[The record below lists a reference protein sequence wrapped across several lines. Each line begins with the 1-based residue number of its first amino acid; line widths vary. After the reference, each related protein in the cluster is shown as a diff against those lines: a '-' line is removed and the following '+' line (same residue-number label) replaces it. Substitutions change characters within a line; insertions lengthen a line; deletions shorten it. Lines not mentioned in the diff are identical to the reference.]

1 MSKKT
6 YIDRPPRIQPDLPQG
21 EIPIPA
27 PPGREN
33 RALQSLIQLLL
44 PMVTIGG
51 YLLMGL
57 FGRGRSIAMMIP
69 MGLSVLASVGYSLYS
84 RNQGSAEQEEKEA
97 AYREKLIELRQKM
110 QESHDSQ
117 KRFYYYNYPGSEESL
132 MVVSKSMRN
141 IENRE
146 IGKRPVESRL
156 WERRTHD
163 SDFGQVR
170 IGLGN
175 LPSTQQFKLQGE
187 GAFEDPQMREAL
199 RLQDDGRYI
208 DDVPIMIPLRLPPGT
223 DEQDARAM
231 SMVKHAL
238 GVIGQADDV
247 YPFINAFLT
256 HYVTFHSPNDT
267 QLFVLSQIEAE
278 SKWLWALNLPHFN
291 AANPELAMCFDDPGS
306 NTGGDDEEGNR
317 FVTQFLK
324 NIRRIL
330 DERAMRM
337 GDSGA
342 GDVTLPHLVLF
353 VDLLHGRKPGS
364 IMGNL
369 ETDMTISSIIHQG
382 PKFGASVIFMA
393 QNRNDIPSG
402 CSAIIEVNHSSMGKK
417 NEKNFR
423 YVEVG
428 VNSPRHVGVADFFT
442 ESGRLEL
449 MAQEMGKLDVRK
461 SYGTDL
467 PRGVMMMDM
476 VGCTT
481 IEELKDK
488 TRDSWRVSRK
498 PNAADWLKMK
508 LGMIPSGEYRLMKFS
523 ADADGVHGMI
533 AGSTGSG
540 KSELLMTMILELALN
555 YDPSILNFV
564 LVDFKGGGAFKPLEE
579 LPHVV
584 DVVTNLEG
592 SAVDR
597 MFAAITAELN
607 RRQAINTE
615 TNSKHLV
622 HYREQGLHEQEGNKP
637 VILTRGDGSKQ
648 AFKPEPYPHLFVFVD
663 EFAEMVAENAEYKA
677 QLNSI
682 TRLGRALG
690 VTLIL
695 AAQRPAG
702 AVTDQMRANIKF
714 RICLRVETREDSS
727 EILRRPDA
735 AFLPTGIPG
744 RGYLQ
749 VGNENLEL
757 VQVAWSGADYNGGV
771 VKKKPNVIW
780 LDRPETELTDEP
792 SQETIAVFEAMVNM
806 IQDLHDEEQRPAQR
820 TPWPSFLPRD
830 LSLQSQVD
838 TSYISGSGLMDL
850 LGEVEG
856 EPPAYAPLN
865 PAIEDWLI
873 RDGGWEPL
881 DWSRD
886 AMRALVG
893 IVDNPYNAENFPLMV
908 DLRRNGHLVLFG
920 ASGFG
925 KTTFL
930 RTLLMTLAATHSPA
944 DLHAY
949 VLDFAGGQMNI
960 FQDLPHVGS
969 VIAADEEELVN
980 RLLRRLLDEIDRRRE
995 ILRAESIDDVYIWN
1009 HQHRDQ
1015 PEKKLPAIM
1024 LMVDNFAEFKENFED
1039 LLPNMTTLVREGR
1052 AFGIHVILAAEQPN
1066 AVTGK
1071 LYGLFNMRLTLK
1083 LSDEMEYVG
1092 IVGRGARGFGE
1103 IEGRGYIRYNRQA
1116 LEFQTAL
1123 PVGVQDGSEG
1133 QKIDITKQLVGLIG
1147 KINDYDSG
1155 IPAERLPQKI
1165 KPLPKRVL
1173 LDGQFLAA
1181 AGRERQIIPPIGIDD
1196 RTLTPWKLNLPQLGP
1211 HIMVIGPPN
1220 SGKTTALRTILYSLT
1235 ALYTPQEVRIVLIDF
1250 QKRFFNYGGKRTAD
1264 ELPHVID
1271 AVDEVEEIGELVEH
1285 LKHECTLLADGS
1297 EAAALYVI
1305 IDNFSDFVE
1314 EVDQLQRKDRS
1325 LEYLNDLGRMARK
1338 SGTDGLHFVIGGGLD
1353 AIRINTDLRKR
1364 VTASRFGIGI
1374 QTADAVTALN
1384 GKPPRGLADLEPPAG
1399 RAFAVKAGRTS
1410 MLQIAT
1416 PYQNLDEMPDVL
1428 DQLTAEISKRH
1439 AKFPAAT
1446 WHPLPEPEEPAET
1459 AEAEAPQQAEA
1470 APRPTLTTPPSA
1482 RARNGEAQ
1490 RTATASPASA
1500 SAAQTSR
1507 QVGADRDTESVVQIN
1522 KNQLKNLDI
1531 ASIKQRLIDEGFL
1544 DDFGASFMDEN
1555 GIITLALRKKIVTE
1569 EEIKAKLK

>member
-1 MSKKT
+1 MSKT

-21 EIPIPA
+21 EIGIPG
-27 PPGREN
+27 PPSREN
-33 RALQSLIQLLL
+33 RVAQSIIQLFL

-57 FGRGRSIAMMIP
+57 FGRGRSVLMMIP

-84 RNQGSAEQEEKEA
+84 RNQGAEEQEEKDA
-97 AYREKLIELRQKM
+97 AYREKLIELRQTM
-110 QESHDSQ
+110 HESHDSQ
-117 KRFYYYNYPGSEESL
+117 KRFYYYNYPDTENSL
-132 MVVSKSMRN
+132 LLVSKSLKN
-141 IENRE
+141 IENRRD
-146 IGKRPVESRL
+146 GKRPVESRL
-156 WERRTHD
+156 WERRAHD
-163 SDFGQVR
+163 ADFGLVR
-170 IGLGN
+170 IGLGS
-175 LPSTQQFKLQGE
+175 LPSSQQFKIQGD
-187 GAFEDPQMREAL
+187 GSFEDPLMREAL
-199 RLQDDGRYI
+199 RLQDDARYV
-208 DDVPIMIPLRLPPGT
+208 DDVPITLPLRVPAGVDGEEGMAKGL
-223 DEQDARAM
+223 
-231 SMVKHAL
+231 VKHAV
-238 GVIGQADDV
+238 GVIGQPDDV
-247 YPFINAFLT
+247 YPFVNSFLT
-256 HYVTFHSPNDT
+256 HFVTFHSPNDT

-278 SKWLWALNLPHFN
+278 NRWLWALKLPHFN
-291 AANPELAMCFDDPGS
+291 AANPELAMCFESLTAEAGKQ
-306 NTGGDDEEGNR
+306 DEEGGGG
-317 FVTQFLK
+317 FVAAFLK
-324 NIRRIL
+324 NIRKIL

-342 GDVTLPHLVLF
+342 GDVTIPHIVLF
-353 VDLLHGRKPGS
+353 VDLLHGRRPKS
-364 IMGNL
+364 VMDNL
-369 ETDMTISSIIHQG
+369 ETDMTISTIIHQG
-382 PKFGASVIFMA
+382 PRFGASVIFMA

-402 CSAIIEVNHSSMGKK
+402 CSAIIEVNHSNMSRK

-423 YVEVG
+423 YVETG
-428 VNSPRHVGVADFFT
+428 INTPRHVGVADYFA

-449 MAQEMGKLDVRK
+449 MAQDMGRLDVRK

-476 VGCTT
+476 VGTTT
-481 IEELKDK
+481 IEELKAQ
-488 TRDSWRVSRK
+488 TRENWQHSRL
-498 PNAADWLKMK
+498 PNEADWLKMK
-508 LGMIPSGEYRLMKFS
+508 LGMIPSGEYRKMKFS

-564 LVDFKGGGAFKPLEE
+564 LVDFKGGGAFKPLED

-622 HYREQGLHEQEGNKP
+622 HYREQGLHEQPNDEP
-637 VILTRGDGSKQ
+637 VSLKRGDGSEQ
-648 AFKPEPYPHLFVFVD
+648 IFKPEPYPHLFVFVD

-757 VQVAWSGADYNGGV
+757 VQVAWSGADYTGGV

-780 LDRPETELTDEP
+780 IDRPQTVSDDD
-792 SQETIAVFEAMVNM
+792 SNQEAIAVYEAMVNM
-806 IQDLHDEEQRPAQR
+806 IQDLHEEDQRPVQR
-820 TPWPSFLPRD
+820 TPWPNFLPRD
-830 LSLQSQVD
+830 LSLQSEVD

-865 PAIEDWLI
+865 PAIESWLI
-873 RDGGWEPL
+873 RDGGWQPL
-881 DWSRD
+881 DWGRD

-893 IVDNPYNAENFPLMV
+893 IVDNPYNAEQFPLMV
-908 DLRRNGHLVLFG
+908 DLRKNGHLVLFG

-930 RTLLMTLAATHSPA
+930 RTLLMTLAVNHTPA

-949 VLDFAGGQMNI
+949 ILDFAGGQMNI
-960 FQDLPHVGS
+960 FQELPHVGS

-980 RLLRRLLDEIDRRRE
+980 RLLRRLIDEIDFRRE
-995 ILRAESIDDVYIWN
+995 KLRSASVDDVYIWN
-1009 HQHRDQ
+1009 QQHKDNPDER
-1015 PEKKLPAIM
+1015 LPAI
-1024 LMVDNFAEFKENFED
+1024 LVMVDNFAEFKENFED
-1039 LLPNMTTLVREGR
+1039 LLPSIISIVREGR
-1052 AFGIHVILAAEQPN
+1052 AFGVHVVLAAEQPN

-1083 LSDEMEYVG
+1083 LSDEMEYIG
-1092 IVGRGARGFGE
+1092 IVGRGARGFGDV
-1103 IEGRGYIRYNRQA
+1103 EGRGYIRHERQA

-1123 PVGVQDGSEG
+1123 PVGVQDGNEG
-1133 QKIDITKQLVGLIG
+1133 KKIDITKQLVALIE

-1155 IPAERLPQKI
+1155 IPASKLPDEI
-1165 KPLPKRVL
+1165 KPLPDKVM
-1173 LDGQFLAA
+1173 LDGDFFAQTQKK
-1181 AGRERQIIPPIGIDD
+1181 RQLIPPIGIDD
-1196 RTLTPWKLNLPQLGP
+1196 RTLLPWHLDLPNLGP
-1211 HIMVIGPPN
+1211 HVMIVGPPN
-1220 SGKTTALRTILYSLT
+1220 SGKSTALRTLVYSIAT
-1235 ALYTPQEVRIVLIDF
+1235 QYTPKEVRIVLVDF
-1250 QKRFFNYGGKRTAD
+1250 QKRFMSYGGSRSLTD
-1264 ELPHVID
+1264 LPHVI
-1271 AVDEVEEIGELVEH
+1271 AEIEEVDQIAELVDH
-1285 LKHECTLLADGS
+1285 LQHECTLLGDGS
-1297 EAAALYVI
+1297 EEAALIVV
-1305 IDNFSDFVE
+1305 IDNFNDFVE
-1314 EVDQLQRKDRS
+1314 EVDQVQRKDRS

-1338 SGTDGLHFVIGGGLD
+1338 SGTDGLHFVVGGGVD
-1353 AIRINTDLRKR
+1353 AVRINTDLRKR
-1364 VTASRFGIGI
+1364 ITASRFGIGI
-1374 QTADAVTALN
+1374 QTADAVAALN

-1399 RAFAVKAGRTS
+1399 RAFSVKAGRTS
-1410 MLQIAT
+1410 MMQIAT
-1416 PYQNLDEMPDVL
+1416 PYQNLEEMPVVL
-1428 DQLTAEISKRH
+1428 DKMTAELIEKY
-1439 AKFPAAT
+1439 KDFPKAT
-1446 WHPLPEPEEPAET
+1446 WHPLPEP
-1459 AEAEAPQQAEA
+1459 AEAPEEA
-1470 APRPTLTTPPSA
+1470 AEEKTPA
-1482 RARNGEAQ
+1482 RANG
-1490 RTATASPASA
+1490 RSTATSSA
-1500 SAAQTSR
+1500 IAAAQPAISAK
-1507 QVGADRDTESVVQIN
+1507 VAERDINEVVQVS
-1522 KNQLKNLDI
+1522 KNQMKRIDVDSLRK
-1531 ASIKQRLIDEGFL
+1531 ALIEGGHLQETMAAMF
-1544 DDFGASFMDEN
+1544 DDN
-1555 GIITLALRKKIVTE
+1555 GIITMALRKKVVTE
-1569 EEIKAKLK
+1569 EELNQQMQGKG